1 MKHLVW
7 VAMMLVLA
15 LQPTLAQMEK
25 GEKKEGKKS
34 GSVEDQIKKMADEGR
49 EAALKNDAT
58 FLEKNATD
66 DYMFTSGTGAVLT
79 KSEAIELRKSGDI
92 KYSSIELSDPK
103 VRVHGNTA
111 MYTATTNVKGTLKGN
126 DISGTYR
133 LGQTW
138 VKEGGS
144 WKIANVQSTKVQGP

>member
-15 LQPTLAQMEK
+15 LQATLAQMEK
-25 GEKKEGKKS
+25 GEKTEAKKS
-34 GSVEDQIKKMADEGR
+34 GSVEEQIKKRADEGR
-49 EAALKNDAT
+49 EAALKSDAT

-66 DYMFTSGTGAVLT
+66 DYMFISGTGAVLT
-79 KSEAIELRKSGDI
+79 KSEAIELRKNGDI

-111 MYTATTNVKGTLKGN
+111 MYTATANVKGTLKGN

-133 LGQTW
+133 LGQMW

-144 WKIANVQSTKVQGP
+144 WKLATVQSTKVQGP